1 MSSGSDGQNA
11 AVVEMAASAPQQVF
25 SRKYERTA
33 LQVVAIGLVCE
44 SDMVTSESAMTAVMN
59 RKGYESDAKPTRARW
74 CPRLSVV
81 QASVLLVGQKGQ
93 CVMIFA

>member
-11 AVVEMAASAPQQVF
+11 AVVEMVASAPQQVF

-44 SDMVTSESAMTAVMN
+44 SDMVTSESAMVTAVMN
-59 RKGYESDAKPTRARW
+59 RKGYESDAEPTRARW

-81 QASVLLVGQKGQ
+81 QASVLLAS
-93 CVMIFA
+93 I

>member
-44 SDMVTSESAMTAVMN
+44 SDMVTSESAMVTAV
-59 RKGYESDAKPTRARW
+59 
-74 CPRLSVV
+74 
-81 QASVLLVGQKGQ
+81 
-93 CVMIFA
+93 

>member
-11 AVVEMAASAPQQVF
+11 AVVEMVASAPQQVF

-44 SDMVTSESAMTAVMN
+44 SDMVTSESAMVTADEEGV
-59 RKGYESDAKPTRARW
+59 RVRRESRRVPDGARGFGGAAFSPP
-74 CPRLSVV
+74 CFY
-81 QASVLLVGQKGQ
+81 LLDKRGN
-93 CVMIFA
+93 A

>member
-11 AVVEMAASAPQQVF
+11 AVVEMVASAPQQVF

-74 CPRLSVV
+74 CPRLRGCRLQS
-81 QASVLLVGQKGQ
+81 SLLDKRGN
-93 CVMIFA
+93 A

>member
-59 RKGYESDAKPTRARW
+59 QKGYESDARPTRARGIGGAGFSPP
-74 CPRLSVV
+74 CFY
-81 QASVLLVGQKGQ
+81 LLDKRGN
-93 CVMIFA
+93 A

>member
-44 SDMVTSESAMTAVMN
+44 SDMVTSESAMTAVM
-59 RKGYESDAKPTRARW
+59 RRGTSATRGR
-74 CPRLSVV
+74 CVPE
-81 QASVLLVGQKGQ
+81 ASGEAGFSPPCFYLLDKRGN
-93 CVMIFA
+93 A